1 MQVTDALSRPE
12 TLVKGERYVRREDTR
27 SGVEPILRGVTFV
40 SYCACPEFVIVQDE
54 EGKKYR
60 CLRKQIFTVKLD
72 DLFTAL
78 AADMVGS
85 I

>member
-1 MQVTDALSRPE
+1 MQASDALCRPE
-12 TLVKGERYVRREDTR
+12 ILVEGMRYIRREDTR
-27 SGVEPILRGVTFV
+27 PGVEPILRGVTFV
-40 SYCACPEFVIVQDE
+40 SCCACPAFVIVQDE

-60 CLRKQIFTVKLD
+60 CLRQQIFTIKLD

-78 AADMVGS
+78 AADIAGS

>member
-1 MQVTDALSRPE
+1 MQASDALSRPE
-12 TLVKGERYVRREDTR
+12 TLVEGGRYLRREDTR
-27 SGVEPILRGVTFV
+27 PGLEPILHGVTFV

-72 DLFTAL
+72 DLFMAL
-78 AADMVGS
+78 ATDMADS